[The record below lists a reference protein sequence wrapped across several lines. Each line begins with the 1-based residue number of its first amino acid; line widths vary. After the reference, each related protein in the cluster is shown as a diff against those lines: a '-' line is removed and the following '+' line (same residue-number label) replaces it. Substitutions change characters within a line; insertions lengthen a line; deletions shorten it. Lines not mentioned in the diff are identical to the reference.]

1 MSATEIF
8 ALTFPQLGRT
18 VAARGGETV
27 FQAARR
33 NGVRVVGACGGRG
46 TCGSCMVL
54 VREGETHRLAPDEE
68 NGATQVREKKWA
80 RACQLQPRS
89 DCTIEV
95 AERSLA
101 PVART
106 EVDAAGVEVL
116 PTDAAVIGIDVAV
129 PEAAL
134 TDTASDFDRVMRG
147 LGAAGLSADL
157 AAARQLPDVLRK
169 HDWNARVLLRGR
181 EVIGFAPPK
190 SRLLGLA
197 VDFGTTNAAA
207 FLIDLETGARLAS
220 LGIENPQTAWGADL
234 ISRINYAIQ
243 VPGGAAELQASGIAA
258 LNALAHDLCQ
268 AIGAAPADI
277 ADVAICGNTAMHHLL
292 LGLPV
297 RQLGRAPFVAA
308 MRDAMDVKARDLGFE
323 IAPGAYVHMA
333 PNVGGFVGGDHVTAL
348 LATRDR
354 WSAGAASIVMDIG
367 TNTEISL
374 IHGGRILSASCPSG
388 PALEGGHISCGMRAA
403 DGAIERVRAED
414 GRLKVEA
421 IGVKTPVGVC
431 GSGVLDT
438 IAALRQLGLLN
449 NGGRLEGAHPDLGE
463 VEGKRAA
470 ILAPGVCF
478 QPGRHPRGATRE
490 GGDPHGHRSAARG
503 GRHRRSG
510 YRPVHH
516 RRRVRGLHQRGKRH
530 RHRPLPRSA
539 ARALRAGGQRGGRR
553 GAQDA
558 RLGRRAPRGRRAG
571 AGLRIHRTQHARR
584 ISEDLHAPHR
594 FQFSALPRSAL
605 LERNSRQKGRN
616 S

>member
-1 MSATEIF
+1 MSATETF

-46 TCGSCMVL
+46 TCGSCVVL
-54 VREGETHRLAPDEE
+54 VREGKTHRLAAEE
-68 NGATQVREKKWA
+68 EHGATQVREKKWA

-116 PTDAAVIGIDVAV
+116 PTDAAVIGIDATV

-134 TDTASDFDRVMRG
+134 TDTASDFDRVLRG

-157 AAARQLPDVLRK
+157 PAARQLPDVLRK
-169 HDWNARVLLRGR
+169 HDWNARMLLRGC

-243 VPGGAAELQASGIAA
+243 VPGGAAELQASGMAA

-308 MRDAMDVKARDLGFE
+308 MRDAMDVKARDLGLE
-323 IAPGAYVHMA
+323 IAPGAYVHLA

-348 LATRDR
+348 LATRGR
-354 WSAGAASIVMDIG
+354 WSTGAASIVMDIG

-374 IHGGRILSASCPSG
+374 MCGGRILSASCPSG

-421 IGVKTPVGVC
+421 IGCKTPVGVC

-449 NGGRLEGAHPDLGE
+449 NGGRLEGNHPDLGE

-470 ILAPGVCF
+470 ILAPGVSF
-478 QPGRHPRGATRE
+478 SQADIRAVQLAKAAIRTGTDLLLAEAGIGEADIGRFIIAGAFGAYINVE
-490 GGDPHGHRSAARG
+490 
-503 GRHRRSG
+503 SG
-510 YRPVHH
+510 IAI
-516 RRRVRGLHQRGKRH
+516 GLF
-530 RHRPLPRSA
+530 PDLPRERFEQVGNA
-539 ARALRAGGQRGGRR
+539 
-553 GAQDA
+553 
-558 RLGRRAPRGRRAG
+558 AG
-571 AGLRIHRTQHARR
+571 AGVRRMLASADARR
-584 ISEDLHAPHR
+584 EAAALAQACEYIELSTRGE
-594 FQFSALPRSAL
+594 FQKTFMHHIGFNFSALPRSAL
-605 LERNSRQKGRN
+605 LERNS
-616 S
+616 